1 LKVRL
6 LLLLLLA
13 PLLYSSVRQPD
24 WGDDFAQYLLQT
36 RNIVEGRSM
45 QDNGIVADPA
55 LPAFAIPAYPVGFP
69 LLLLPFYSSDP
80 FRTAPYFIVPALSLL
95 LAAFAC
101 FLLLRKRFGVT
112 TSLLSSL
119 LIAYHPVFLQAKT
132 ELLSDLPF
140 IAFLLLGLQAMAT
153 EKEEPI
159 SRRNIVFA
167 GLSFGLA
174 MSMRL
179 TGFLLL
185 PTLLAWSVFDRS
197 KRSAAGKIAG
207 IALLLFAILNV
218 VLFPIDLPGIW
229 QFYRGAIAAQPLL
242 LTDQFIFYLHQLNAL
257 FWISPFSWTGG
268 LIVPGMLVYYWRKRD
283 SLDAADW
290 FLLAYAGLLMTIPYQ
305 GGGLRFL
312 LPAIPL
318 LLRNLLS
325 LVRPFVLPVLQFR
338 RYLHVAYAGIVL
350 VLILPG
356 IVDWLTTLERN
367 DGPESLE
374 GKRILSIVEQKT
386 PKDAVIIC
394 AKPRAIQ
401 WYTGRRATYLID
413 GVLPARIDSAFAQL
427 NARYLI
433 CERTGRP
440 GAFADDKMNAYLLSF
455 GDRYVPVD
463 STKQLTLW
471 LRK

>member
-1 LKVRL
+1 
-6 LLLLLLA
+6 
-13 PLLYSSVRQPD
+13 
-24 WGDDFAQYLLQT
+24 
-36 RNIVEGRSM
+36 
-45 QDNGIVADPA
+45 
-55 LPAFAIPAYPVGFP
+55 
-69 LLLLPFYSSDP
+69 
-80 FRTAPYFIVPALSLL
+80 
-95 LAAFAC
+95 
-101 FLLLRKRFGVT
+101 
-112 TSLLSSL
+112 
-119 LIAYHPVFLQAKT
+119 
-132 ELLSDLPF
+132 
-140 IAFLLLGLQAMAT
+140 
-153 EKEEPI
+153 
-159 SRRNIVFA
+159 
-167 GLSFGLA
+167 
-174 MSMRL
+174 
-179 TGFLLL
+179 
-185 PTLLAWSVFDRS
+185 
-197 KRSAAGKIAG
+197 
-207 IALLLFAILNV
+207 
-218 VLFPIDLPGIW
+218 
-229 QFYRGAIAAQPLL
+229 
-242 LTDQFIFYLHQLNAL
+242 
-257 FWISPFSWTGG
+257 
-268 LIVPGMLVYYWRKRD
+268 
-283 SLDAADW
+283 
-290 FLLAYAGLLMTIPYQ
+290 
-305 GGGLRFL
+305 
-312 LPAIPL
+312 